1 VELSLKHITNTEEEC
16 TKTLAK
22 LSSLSVEQLLRIAE
36 WCLNISEKKSFT
48 SSQNFAS
55 SCHQICT
62 LCDYFDQELTT
73 VSTVYIDLLQKIT
86 KLVQD
91 NLKGQLDSPNYQNK
105 IKKISARS
113 KTASNNMY
121 IDVGNA
127 ISNIQDAKKLLLTIA
142 KYCIITQQNPED
154 TTTIPTIPPTN
165 QTSATN
171 LTPTTHTTTGVP
183 TTTTSPTTTT
193 T

>member
-48 SSQNFAS
+48 ASSQNFAS

-86 KLVQD
+86 KLVHD
-91 NLKGQLDSPNYQNK
+91 NLKGQNDPSNYQNR
-105 IKKISARS
+105 IKKISGRS

-127 ISNIQDAKKLLLTIA
+127 ISNIQEAKKLLLTIS
-142 KYCIITQQNPED
+142 KYFIITQQNPED
-154 TTTIPTIPPTN
+154 TTIPTTI
-165 QTSATN
+165 QTTIA
-171 LTPTTHTTTGVP
+171 VP